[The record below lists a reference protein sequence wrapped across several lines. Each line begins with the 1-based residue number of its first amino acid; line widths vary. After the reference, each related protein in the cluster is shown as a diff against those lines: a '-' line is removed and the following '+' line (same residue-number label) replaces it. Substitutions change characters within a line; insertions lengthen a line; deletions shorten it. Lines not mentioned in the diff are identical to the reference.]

1 MKENIN
7 KYLVPKDCCGC
18 IVCASICPKDAI
30 TMVEDPEGFKYPQV
44 NEDRCISCSLCV
56 KTCPVIAR
64 EKGTITLNNIKT
76 AYAMKHKDETILENS
91 TSGGIFTALSDKIL
105 DMGGVIYGAAFD
117 ENMVVRH
124 IRAVDS
130 ADRDKM
136 RGSKYVQSDM
146 EGIFPLIKQDLQN
159 GKYVLFSG
167 TPCQIEGLK
176 LFHRGRTDNLLCV
189 DLVCHGVPSPKIL
202 KDYFRLLERNTHSQ
216 IIRYQFRPKR
226 WTWHVHREIA
236 FFENGKEKST
246 ELWPSIYYSRLATRP
261 SCHNCKFTNL
271 HRAGDITIAD
281 CRGIDK
287 IKPDFGSNEGV
298 SLVLINTDK
307 GAEALKT
314 IKNEIVIEEVNIKD
328 LLQPPMK
335 CSSTPNPRRD
345 LFWNVYFEKGLQEA
359 LYAMWG
365 RFYSLKNRIKKIL
378 KR

>member
-1 MKENIN
+1 
-7 KYLVPKDCCGC
+7 
-18 IVCASICPKDAI
+18 
-30 TMVEDPEGFKYPQV
+30 MVEDPEGFKYPHV
-44 NEDRCISCSLCV
+44 NEDRCISCGLCV

-64 EKGTITLNNIKT
+64 EKETITLNNIST

-117 ENMVVRH
+117 ENMEVRH

-130 ADRDKM
+130 EDRDKM
-136 RGSKYVQSDM
+136 RGSKYVQSDI
-146 EGIFPLIKQDLQN
+146 EGIFSLIKQDLLN

-176 LFHRGRTDNLLCV
+176 LFLRGRTDNLLCV

-202 KDYFRLLERNTHSQ
+202 KDYFRLLERNAHSQ
-216 IIRYQFRPKR
+216 IIRYQFRSKR

-271 HRAGDITIAD
+271 HRSGDITIAD

-287 IKPDFGSNEGV
+287 ISPDFGSNEGV

-307 GAEALKT
+307 GCEALNE
-314 IKNEIVIEEVNIKD
+314 IKNEIELEEVNIQD
-328 LLQPPMK
+328 VLQPPMR
-335 CSSTPNPRRD
+335 CSSTPNPQRD
-345 LFWNVYFEKGLQEA
+345 LFWKVYLEKGLQEA

-365 RFYSLKNRIKKIL
+365 RFYPLKNRIKKIL